1 MADMRSWS
9 SSAGGRWRFFPLP
22 TQSPSQTQTQ
32 SHPLVEKDTGIQ
44 QRPSAYGPPSQSSV
58 MRLALAAATD
68 TPQRAPGC
76 PNGRDD
82 VILPACLKTT
92 EQVASDTDYWLRAC
106 AVWGITRGPRS
117 SIALSPFL
125 PRAGVSRFRSEAL
138 LSWPC
143 DAQICEQRKMLPPS
157 KVDVEFATF
166 LGDVSHSNAPGPV
179 LTE

>member
-1 MADMRSWS
+1 MNRIDECNCDMADMRSWS

-22 TQSPSQTQTQ
+22 TQSQ
-32 SHPLVEKDTGIQ
+32 SHPLVEKGTGIQ
-44 QRPSAYGPPSQSSV
+44 QRSSAYGPPSQSSV

-92 EQVASDTDYWLRAC
+92 EQVAGDTDYWLRAC
-106 AVWGITRGPRS
+106 AAWGITRGPRS

-125 PRAGVSRFRSEAL
+125 PRACVSRFRSEAFFV
-138 LSWPC
+138 
-143 DAQICEQRKMLPPS
+143 MG
-157 KVDVEFATF
+157 V
-166 LGDVSHSNAPGPV
+166 
-179 LTE
+179 